1 MVEKARSFTRPSF
14 APWRWSGR
22 LDGSGYTADS
32 SALLGF
38 GARGG
43 LGSFVVFI
51 TQEMEMCKCV
61 MLPSVTRYTGDAKV
75 FSKSFRWYCGN
86 VGGSNVGGNDGVDVI
101 SWVKSSPLNAVHGRG
116 PE

>member
-1 MVEKARSFTRPSF
+1 MVEITGSFTRPSF

-32 SALLGF
+32 SPLFGF
-38 GARGG
+38 SAGGG
-43 LGSFVVFI
+43 LGSFVEFI
-51 TQEMEMCKCV
+51 AQEMEMCKCV
-61 MLPSVTRYTGDAKV
+61 MLPSVSLYAGDAKV

-86 VGGSNVGGNDGVDVI
+86 VGGSNVGGNDGVDVTAR
-101 SWVKSSPLNAVHGRG
+101 VKSSPLKAVHGRG